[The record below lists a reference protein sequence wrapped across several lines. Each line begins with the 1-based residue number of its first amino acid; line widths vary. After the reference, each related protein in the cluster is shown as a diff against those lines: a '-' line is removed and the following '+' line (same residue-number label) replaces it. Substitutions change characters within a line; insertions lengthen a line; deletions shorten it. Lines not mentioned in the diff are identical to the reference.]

1 MTHVGRK
8 ASEVSSFFYT
18 ILLDLSVSFLLNNAN
33 TVYLN
38 CFLTFGRGFFFQVF
52 IYCYVSV
59 TEYLFYN

>member
-8 ASEVSSFFYT
+8 ASEVRLYFYT
-18 ILLDLSVSFLLNNAN
+18 ILHVLSVSFLIHNAN
-33 TVYLN
+33 SVYLN
-38 CFLTFGRGFFFQVF
+38 CFLTFGQGFFFQVF